1 MMKKATLS
9 FASVSVC
16 LALSG
21 PALAD
26 MVIDW
31 NREAVAAA
39 LAARQSPSMAARNIA
54 IVHLAIFEAVNSL
67 EPRYTPYRRRLP
79 TDPTTSPQAAAAAA
93 AHHALVQLIPEQRKQ
108 LDSALQASLAE
119 LPDGAARTAGLEL
132 GKQAAEAILTER
144 SDDGAAAPNTY
155 RPYTTAGRYV
165 PTTLPQGHTWGVV
178 RPFAMK
184 SGNQFRPPV
193 PYALDSAQWAKDF
206 NEIKT
211 MGAKTGSGRTPLQS
225 DIARFWALTGPATY
239 NPVAR
244 QVAEAKGLDLLDN
257 ARLFALFSMATADAG
272 IAVFDA
278 KYAYNFW
285 RPETAIRCADLDG
298 NDATE
303 MDAAWEPFVTSPM
316 HPEYPC
322 AHCTFQGSA
331 AGALR
336 ALFGDAVPEF
346 TLTST
351 AAPGVTRRFD
361 RLSAYVA
368 EVVDAR
374 VYDGVHYRTS
384 GDTGA
389 ILGRNVGEYV
399 VQNYL
404 KPAM

>member
-1 MMKKATLS
+1 MKQAILS

-21 PALAD
+21 PSLAD
-26 MVIDW
+26 VVADW
-31 NREAVAAA
+31 NREAVAAT
-39 LAARQSPSMAARNIA
+39 LAARQTPSMAARNIA
-54 IVHLAIFEAVNSL
+54 IVHLAMFEAVNSL
-67 EPRYTPYRRRLP
+67 EPRYAPYRRRLP
-79 TDPTTSPQAAAAAA
+79 ADPAASPPAAAAGA
-93 AHHALVQLIPEQRKQ
+93 AHHALVRLIPEQRKE
-108 LDSALQASLAE
+108 LDSALQASLAGLGE
-119 LPDGAARTAGLEL
+119 GTAETAGLEL
-132 GKQAAEAILTER
+132 GKQAAEAMLAER

-155 RPYTTAGRYV
+155 RPYTVAGRYV
-165 PTTLPQGHTWGVV
+165 PTTLPQGYTWGAV
-178 RPFAMK
+178 RPFALE
-184 SGNQFRPPV
+184 SGDQFRPPA
-193 PYALDSAQWAKDF
+193 PYALDSPQWARDY
-206 NEIKT
+206 NEVKT
-211 MGAKTGSGRTPLQS
+211 LGAKTGSGRTPLQS
-225 DIARFWALTGPATY
+225 DIARFWELTGPATY

-257 ARLFALFSMATADAG
+257 ARVFALFSMATADAG

-285 RPETAIRCADLDG
+285 RPVTAIRCADLDG

-303 MDAAWEPFVTSPM
+303 PDAAWEPLVTTPM

-336 ALFGDAVPEF
+336 ALFGDSVPAF

-351 AAPGVTRRFD
+351 TAPGVTRRFD
-361 RLSAYVA
+361 KLSDYVA

-384 GDTGA
+384 GEIGA
-389 ILGRNVGEYV
+389 RLGQRVGEYV

-404 KPAM
+404 KPGM

>member
-1 MMKKATLS
+1 MKQAILS
-9 FASVSVC
+9 FASASVC

-21 PALAD
+21 PSLAD
-26 MVIDW
+26 VVSDW
-31 NREAVAAA
+31 NRDAVAAA
-39 LAARQSPSMAARNIA
+39 LAARQTPSMAARNIA

-67 EPRYTPYRRRLP
+67 EPRYAPYRKRLP
-79 TDPTTSPQAAAAAA
+79 ADPAASPQAAAAAA
-93 AHHALVQLIPEQRKQ
+93 AHHALVRLLPEQHKE
-108 LDSALQASLAE
+108 LDAALQASLAE
-119 LPDGAARTAGLEL
+119 LAEGAAKAAGLEL
-132 GKQAAEAILTER
+132 GKQAAEAMLAER
-144 SDDGAAAPNTY
+144 SNDGAAAPNTY
-155 RPYTTAGRYV
+155 RPYTIAGRYV
-165 PTTLPQGHTWGVV
+165 PTTLPQGYTWGAV

-184 SGNQFRPPV
+184 SGDQFRPPA
-193 PYALDSAQWAKDF
+193 PYPLDSSQWAKDF

-225 DIARFWALTGPATY
+225 DIARFWELTGPATY

-244 QVAEAKGLDLLDN
+244 QIAEAKGLDLLDS

-285 RPETAIRCADLDG
+285 RPVTAIRCADLDG

-303 MDAAWEPFVTSPM
+303 LDAAWEPLVTTPM

-336 ALFGDAVPEF
+336 ALFGDAVPAF

-351 AAPGVTRRFD
+351 TAPGVTRRFD

-384 GDTGA
+384 GETGA
-389 ILGRNVGEYV
+389 SLGRSVGEYV

-404 KPAM
+404 KPGM